1 MQAMKAIFLETTQ
14 AMQARKKER
23 EGLVIHFWIERWQVQ
38 AYSSPV
44 FTYPD
49 RAVPFVT
56 PPPAIRGMFWR
67 LRWTGSMADSRH
79 EKGVCSRA

>member
-23 EGLVIHFWIERWQVQ
+23 EGLVIHFWIETWQVQ

-67 LRWTGSMADSRH
+67 LR
-79 EKGVCSRA
+79 

>member
-23 EGLVIHFWIERWQVQ
+23 EGLVIHFWIETWQVQ

-67 LRWTGSMADSRH
+67 LRWTGSMADARH
-79 EKGVCSRA
+79 EKGVCSPA